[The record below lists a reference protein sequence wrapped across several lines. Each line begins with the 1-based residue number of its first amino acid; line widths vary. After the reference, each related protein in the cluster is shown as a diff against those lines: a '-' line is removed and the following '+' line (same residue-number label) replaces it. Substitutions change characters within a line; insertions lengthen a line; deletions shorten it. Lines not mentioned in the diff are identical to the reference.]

1 MVDGATPSLAADRG
15 STSSAPS
22 RSPAPSRDRR
32 LVRLALAAGAIT
44 VAVGL
49 AIEPRQPARGEERY
63 VIPPGTAARALAGES
78 IEDVLPQT
86 VQTAVGR
93 PLVVENRDTTR
104 HTFGPF
110 ALEPGQSWRR
120 TFATAGDVQIACSL
134 YPSTGFTIAV
144 APPPVPAVRSTVLL
158 AAWLALLTLAAAA
171 AVGGVGV
178 AIGVPA
184 GVGSTPRLGA
194 TSGATSGAPADASAR
209 AWRAAGTALALLLP
223 FSAAVVALAALR
235 LSRTAAW
242 ADIATNR
249 TTWLWALS
257 LGPAAAAA
265 WCGQRLAIGA
275 RVGTGARV
283 GGSIGSAGG
292 RSGGRFADGSVDSDA
307 DALVD
312 VSIGSAAASAIGT
325 YGFAGAGLALVTFG
339 LAWTPFVGFGGGLN
353 AALAT
358 AGAGLLV
365 AALIARKPG
374 GDGVGAARRL
384 VWTVALPGAVLLV
397 VALPTG
403 AATPP
408 VQALQ
413 AAPKLA
419 AALGMAWLARAVVRR
434 GESATAPVLTV
445 ASTLAALWSFGQL
458 YGALLGH
465 LNAVTL
471 PKYGNPVPPSTAS
484 ATRGA
489 ALWAAECAA
498 CHAPGDAAAFGA
510 LPDAALF
517 EAITFGQRAPGR
529 STPPAT
535 SGQASAGAMPAFKYR
550 LDVFQRGD
558 LVNYVRATDVGEPSD
573 P

>member
-1 MVDGATPSLAADRG
+1 M
-15 STSSAPS
+15 
-22 RSPAPSRDRR
+22 
-32 LVRLALAAGAIT
+32 ALAAGAIT

-171 AVGGVGV
+171 AVGGVGM

-184 GVGSTPRLGA
+184 DVGSTARLGA
-194 TSGATSGAPADASAR
+194 TSGATSGTPADATSDAPADAKSDPPADAPADASAR
-209 AWRAAGTALALLLP
+209 PWRAAGTALALLPPL
-223 FSAAVVALAALR
+223 SAAVAALAALR

-242 ADIATNR
+242 ADIAASR

-257 LGPAAAAA
+257 LGLAAAAAA
-265 WCGQRLAIGA
+265 WCGQRLATGA
-275 RVGTGARV
+275 RVGIGARV

-312 VSIGSAAASAIGT
+312 VSSGSAAASAIGT
-325 YGFAGAGLALVTFG
+325 FGLAGAGLALVALG

-358 AGAGLLV
+358 AGTGLLV

-374 GDGVGAARRL
+374 GDGAGAARRL

-397 VALPTG
+397 VALPAG

-408 VQALQ
+408 VQALL

-419 AALGMAWLARAVVRR
+419 AALGLAWLARAVVRR

-445 ASTLAALWSFGQL
+445 AGTLAALWSFGQL

-558 LVNYVRATDVGEPSD
+558 IVNYVRATDVGESSD

>member
-1 MVDGATPSLAADRG
+1 M
-15 STSSAPS
+15 SSAPS

-93 PLVVENRDTTR
+93 PLIVENRDTTR

-184 GVGSTPRLGA
+184 DVGSTARLGA
-194 TSGATSGAPADASAR
+194 TSGATSGTPADASAR

-242 ADIATNR
+242 ADIAVSR

-265 WCGQRLAIGA
+265 WCGQRLAIG
-275 RVGTGARV
+275 TRV
-283 GGSIGSAGG
+283 GG
-292 RSGGRFADGSVDSDA
+292 
-307 DALVD
+307 
-312 VSIGSAAASAIGT
+312 SIGSAAASAIGT
-325 YGFAGAGLALVTFG
+325 YGFAGSGLALVTLG
-339 LAWTPFVGFGGGLN
+339 LAWTPFVGLGGGLN

-365 AALIARKPG
+365 AALIARNSG
-374 GDGVGAARRL
+374 GDGAGAERRL
-384 VWTVALPGAVLLV
+384 VWTVALPGAVLLG
-397 VALPTG
+397 VALPAG

-408 VQALQ
+408 VQALL

-419 AALGMAWLARAVVRR
+419 AALGLAWLARAVVRR

-484 ATRGA
+484 AARGA

-498 CHAPGDAAAFGA
+498 CHAPGDAAAYGA

-529 STPPAT
+529 STPPMT

-558 LVNYVRATDVGEPSD
+558 IVNYVRAVDIGESSD

>member
-1 MVDGATPSLAADRG
+1 MVDAATPSSSADRH
-15 STSSAPS
+15 TTPPA
-22 RSPAPSRDRR
+22 RSHDRR
-32 LVRLALAAGAIT
+32 FVGLALAAGAIT

-49 AIEPRQPARGEERY
+49 AIEPRQLARGEERY

-158 AAWLALLTLAAAA
+158 AAWLALLTLAAAV

-184 GVGSTPRLGA
+184 DVGSTARLGA
-194 TSGATSGAPADASAR
+194 TSGATSDAPADAKSDPPADAPADASAR
-209 AWRAAGTALALLLP
+209 AWRAAGTALALLPPL
-223 FSAAVVALAALR
+223 SAAVAALAALR

-242 ADIATNR
+242 ADIAASR

-257 LGPAAAAA
+257 LGLAAAAA

-275 RVGTGARV
+275 RVG
-283 GGSIGSAGG
+283 GSAGGSVG
-292 RSGGRFADGSVDSDA
+292 RSGGRFVDGSVDTAA

-325 YGFAGAGLALVTFG
+325 YGFAGAGLALVALG

-358 AGAGLLV
+358 AGSGLLV
-365 AALIARKPG
+365 AALIARKSG

-408 VQALQ
+408 VQSLL

-419 AALGMAWLARAVVRR
+419 AALGLAWLARAVVRR

>member
-1 MVDGATPSLAADRG
+1 MVDAATPSSSADRH
-15 STSSAPS
+15 TTPPA
-22 RSPAPSRDRR
+22 RSHDRR
-32 LVRLALAAGAIT
+32 FVGLALAAGAIT

-49 AIEPRQPARGEERY
+49 AIEPRQLARGEERY

-158 AAWLALLTLAAAA
+158 AVWLALLTLAAAV

-178 AIGVPA
+178 AIG
-184 GVGSTPRLGA
+184 LQ
-194 TSGATSGAPADASAR
+194 ADASAR
-209 AWRAAGTALALLLP
+209 AWRAAGTALALLPP
-223 FSAAVVALAALR
+223 FSAAAVALAALR

-242 ADIATNR
+242 ADIAASR

-257 LGPAAAAA
+257 LGLALAAA
-265 WCGQRLAIGA
+265 WCGQHFAIGA
-275 RVGTGARV
+275 RVGGSDSDPVGRSN
-283 GGSIGSAGG
+283 GGSVGSAVAN
-292 RSGGRFADGSVDSDA
+292 S
-307 DALVD
+307 
-312 VSIGSAAASAIGT
+312 IGT
-325 YGFAGAGLALVTFG
+325 YALAGTGLSLAMLG
-339 LAWTPFVGFGGGLN
+339 LAWTPFIGLGGALG

-358 AGAGLLV
+358 AGVGLLG
-365 AALIARKPG
+365 AALVARSLHVG
-374 GDGVGAARRL
+374 GADAARRL
-384 VWTVALPGAVLLV
+384 VWTVAVPGAVLLG
-397 VALPTG
+397 VALPNG

-408 VQALQ
+408 VQALL

-419 AALGMAWLARAVVRR
+419 AALGLAWLARTVVRR
-434 GESATAPVLTV
+434 GERATAPVLSV

-471 PKYGNPVPPSTAS
+471 PKYGNPVPPSIASTA
-484 ATRGA
+484 RGA
-489 ALWAAECAA
+489 TLWTAECAA
-498 CHAPGDAAAFGA
+498 CHDAGDAAAFAA
-510 LPDAALF
+510 LPDSALF
-517 EAITFGQRAPGR
+517 EAITFGQRARQPSSTSPTSTISTTAGIAPTVER
-529 STPPAT
+529 SPA
-535 SGQASAGAMPAFKYR
+535 GAMPALAMPAFKYR

-558 LVNYVRATDVGEPSD
+558 IVNYVRGVEEGEASGR
-573 P
+573 